1 MITLRLGGGIC
12 WCDAVVWMEE
22 GEGWV
27 PTVGG
32 LLCSLSRGPGAG
44 ASTQY
49 SRDCRLGNSS
59 PPAATPAHQPLYSI
73 Q

>member
-12 WCDAVVWMEE
+12 CAGVMLWCWE

>member
-1 MITLRLGGGIC
+1 MMLWC
-12 WCDAVVWMEE
+12 WE

-49 SRDCRLGNSS
+49 SRDCRLGNRAH
-59 PPAATPAHQPLYSI
+59 PPPHRHNSRYTVYSENSAEGL
-73 Q
+73 QRKKM